1 MQASS
6 TLFLFC
12 LVLSA
17 IRFGYAGDSAIA
29 QASPGKP
36 DVAADINK
44 PRADARKVS
53 FQTTTSTWSSVDVS
67 PDGRTLVFDLLGDI
81 YTLPI
86 AGGEAKPVSTGPAFD
101 SHPRYSPDGRT
112 IAFTSDR
119 GGIDNIWLM
128 DADGSNPRPVTA
140 EKDAYVSGAAWTPE
154 GNYLVARKEDAKRAG
169 IEPDELWI
177 YHREGGGGIKLTSSD
192 DFAYTGGAVVSRD
205 GRYVYF
211 SARARKFNYVP
222 DLTDGLWK
230 ILRFD
235 RSNSETRL
243 IASGFGGAAR
253 PVISPDGKT
262 LVYVSRRDDDSVLIA
277 RNLES
282 GAERIL
288 VRPVTRDAQ
297 EGFAKMDVWPNYAF
311 TPDGNALVYSNH
323 GKLSLTEVAS
333 GATREIPFTAHV
345 DQYLAPRVAW
355 QDKVEQGPVK
365 ARILRWPIRS
375 PNGKFIAFEAFGRVW
390 LQELSNGK
398 AAAAPRR
405 LTADNAR
412 LPKREYAPDISP
424 ERRRRRP
431 GLEGAGLAGL
441 GTDAAHGA
449 SGALCQSGMVA
460 GRRADRSDHGI
471 RSGISRAPAGGRYL
485 LHARRAGRHRRQTAH
500 RDGCEIAAGSH
511 VSSATL
517 LERGW
522 RSALLWRARRGQE
535 TLRRPQD
542 GSCLDTPR
550 GHGSQAPPALSGRR

>member
-12 LVLSA
+12 LVLGTA
-17 IRFGYAGDSAIA
+17 HAGYADEPVTARA
-29 QASPGKP
+29 APEKV

-44 PRADARKVS
+44 PRPDARKVS
-53 FQTTTSTWSSVDVS
+53 FETTTSTWSSVDVS

-235 RSNSETRL
+235 RSNSRVSKIALRL
-243 IASGFGGAAR
+243 CGSIPTVGSSR
-253 PVISPDGKT
+253 IS
-262 LVYVSRRDDDSVLIA
+262 
-277 RNLES
+277 
-282 GAERIL
+282 
-288 VRPVTRDAQ
+288 
-297 EGFAKMDVWPNYAF
+297 
-311 TPDGNALVYSNH
+311 
-323 GKLSLTEVAS
+323 
-333 GATREIPFTAHV
+333 
-345 DQYLAPRVAW
+345 
-355 QDKVEQGPVK
+355 
-365 ARILRWPIRS
+365 
-375 PNGKFIAFEAFGRVW
+375 
-390 LQELSNGK
+390 
-398 AAAAPRR
+398 
-405 LTADNAR
+405 
-412 LPKREYAPDISP
+412 
-424 ERRRRRP
+424 
-431 GLEGAGLAGL
+431 
-441 GTDAAHGA
+441 
-449 SGALCQSGMVA
+449 
-460 GRRADRSDHGI
+460 
-471 RSGISRAPAGGRYL
+471 RSGL
-485 LHARRAGRHRRQTAH
+485 
-500 RDGCEIAAGSH
+500 
-511 VSSATL
+511 
-517 LERGW
+517 
-522 RSALLWRARRGQE
+522 
-535 TLRRPQD
+535 
-542 GSCLDTPR
+542 
-550 GHGSQAPPALSGRR
+550 